1 MKQDI
6 IGRVHFNEEV
16 KVHIHEVKTSIFV
29 RLQKTSK
36 ELQNIIEENRRLE
49 EKIASDVL
57 EIQHSIDD
65 KDDVIS
71 HLARNINELQLY
83 VSIYLSQPD

>member
-1 MKQDI
+1 M
-6 IGRVHFNEEV
+6 
-16 KVHIHEVKTSIFV
+16 KTSIFL

-36 ELQNIIEENRRLE
+36 ELENIIEENRRLE